1 MASNNNRYHIKS
13 MAYAFRNTKLCN
25 IWQWCLSS
33 SVLAQ
38 NMGLHCNGNI
48 LSNLHGCAEV
58 VLDILLSF
66 IAPEEV
72 RFSLYPLDL
81 SMNCKINVNVTMLL
95 IILNLFHLKISK
107 GNKLGTIGC
116 GAGPNMR

>member
-1 MASNNNRYHIKS
+1 
-13 MAYAFRNTKLCN
+13 
-25 IWQWCLSS
+25 
-33 SVLAQ
+33 
-38 NMGLHCNGNI
+38 MGLNCNGNI
-48 LSNLHGCAEV
+48 LSNFHGCTEV
-58 VLDILLSF
+58 ILDTLLPF

-72 RFSLYPLDL
+72 RFSLYPLGL

-95 IILNLFHLKISK
+95 IILNLFHVKISK